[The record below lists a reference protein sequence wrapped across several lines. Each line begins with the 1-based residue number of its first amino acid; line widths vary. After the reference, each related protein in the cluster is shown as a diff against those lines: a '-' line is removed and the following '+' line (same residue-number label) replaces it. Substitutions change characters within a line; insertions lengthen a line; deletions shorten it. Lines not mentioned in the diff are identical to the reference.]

1 MVLLFS
7 VQTIICYLRYLLVV
21 KFKAQ
26 LLSFDNKDLMCY
38 GIPVLELKL
47 TKWQLH

>member
-7 VQTIICYLRYLLVV
+7 VQTIICYLHYFLVL

-26 LLSFDNKDLMCY
+26 FLSFDIKELMCY